1 MVVAAPAGLAQ
12 RGRLRC
18 ESMRLVL
25 IISVA
30 LVSGCRHETAP
41 EKKEPAAPTVQVVRP
56 EMRTIDVTIEQPA
69 FVNAFE
75 QTALFAKVSG
85 FIDDYYFDI
94 GDEVKNGQL
103 LAKIFVPELKE
114 RHDQMVEQ
122 VKLDTQLVDVAQ
134 KGVQN
139 AEAEVAEAKAKLCSY
154 DAEIDRWGTEVK
166 RLTEMVREKVV

>member
-1 MVVAAPAGLAQ
+1 M
-12 RGRLRC
+12 
-18 ESMRLVL
+18 
-25 IISVA
+25 
-30 LVSGCRHETAP
+30 
-41 EKKEPAAPTVQVVRP
+41 
-56 EMRTIDVTIEQPA
+56 
-69 FVNAFE
+69 
-75 QTALFAKVSG
+75 SG

-139 AEAEVAEAKAKLCSY
+139 AEAEVAEAKAKLRSY

-166 RLTEMVREKVV
+166 RLTEMVREKVVDQEILTETKMTLDQSVAAKNAANATVNAGGGPGDVQSQPGQGRHPGQSRRRRGAHLPGNAGLHPDHRAL